1 MMDDSSYRE
10 IRRHPSS
17 QAFGGRAIVRDIPV
31 HNEAGLPDERIAGL
45 HAAVQ
50 PLRTLGDVLA
60 WSRTGTRSRQP
71 TEIVTQDEYTH
82 DVVFRLDG
90 ELYLAFDTT

>member
-1 MMDDSSYRE
+1 M
-10 IRRHPSS
+10 
-17 QAFGGRAIVRDIPV
+17 RDIP
-31 HNEAGLPDERIAGL
+31 L
-45 HAAVQ
+45 HDYAALMPARANALRDAVQ

-82 DVVFRLDG
+82 DVVFDLDG